1 MRIFHNTN
9 YDFLGK
15 RKKFYVVSA
24 AIIIIGFIVLISA
37 KSIPLGID
45 FSGGTEIQI
54 KFKNDVNISD
64 LRSAMDD
71 AGFAGM
77 EIKSMGSEKDVLLRT
92 PLQEE
97 GQTVSDKIQNG
108 IKAKFADNSFEVLRT
123 DKVGPKIGAELRR
136 NALFAVLFSLLAI
149 LIYLS
154 FRFQFIFAMGAVIA
168 LFHDVLITI
177 AVIAIADFIFPN
189 LRLEFNQSM
198 LAAFLTLVGFSSN
211 DTVIVFDRIRENMKV
226 HKNENIIDVMNHS
239 INATL
244 SRTVITSGTV
254 FLTVLVLFL
263 FGGEV
268 NRSFAFTFGV
278 GIITG
283 TYSSVFIASALVV
296 DWKLRTGETLSST
309 KSIANKNKPK
319 LTAPKVKK
327 VNA

>member
-1 MRIFHNTN
+1 MRLFENTN
-9 YDFLGK
+9 YDFLAK
-15 RKKFYVVSA
+15 RHIFYFVSA
-24 AIIIIGFIVLISA
+24 SIIIVGFVVLFLTR
-37 KSIPLGID
+37 SIPLGID

-54 KFKNDVNISD
+54 KFEKDID
-64 LRSAMDD
+64 IHELRTAMDE
-71 AGFAGM
+71 AGFEGM
-77 EIKSMGSEKDVLLRT
+77 EIKTMGTERDVLLRT

-97 GQTVSDKIQNG
+97 GQQVSDRIQQG
-108 IKAKFADNSFEVLRT
+108 IKAKISNDKFEVLRI

-136 NALFAVLFSLLAI
+136 NALFAVLFSLIAI
-149 LIYLS
+149 LIYLA
-154 FRFQFIFAMGAVIA
+154 FRFQFVFAVGAVIA

-177 AVIAIADFIFPN
+177 AIIAIADAAIPG

-211 DTVIVFDRIRENMKV
+211 DTVIVFDRIRENIKLF
-226 HKNENIIDVMNHS
+226 KNENILEVMNKS

-244 SRTVITSGTV
+244 SRTIITSGTV

-283 TYSSVFIASALVV
+283 TYSSVFVASAIVV
-296 DWKLRTGETLSST
+296 DWKLKSLKSKAGSLVKGT
-309 KSIANKNKPK
+309 KVTPK
-319 LTAPKVKK
+319 LKK
-327 VNA
+327 ANV

>member
-1 MRIFHNTN
+1 MRIFENTN
-9 YDFLGK
+9 YDFLSK
-15 RKKFYVVSA
+15 RKIFYVVSA
-24 AIIIIGFIVLISA
+24 TIIIIGFIILFTM

-45 FSGGTEIQI
+45 FSGGTELQI
-54 KFKNDVNISD
+54 KFEKPVDISE
-64 LRSAMDD
+64 LRTAMDE
-71 AGFAGM
+71 AGFQGM
-77 EIKSMGSEKDVLLRT
+77 EIKTLGTENDILLRT
-92 PLQEE
+92 PMQEE
-97 GQTVSDKIQNG
+97 GQQVSDKIQEK
-108 IKAKFADNSFEVLRT
+108 IKEKFTSNTFQVLRT

-136 NALFAVLFSLLAI
+136 NALFAVLFSLIAI

-154 FRFQFIFAMGAVIA
+154 FRFQFVFAVGAVLA

-177 AVIAIADFIFPN
+177 AVIAIADAVFPN

-211 DTVIVFDRIRENMKV
+211 DTVIVFDRIRENIKLF
-226 HKNENIIDVMNHS
+226 KNEDITHIMNRS

-244 SRTVITSGTV
+244 SRTIITSGTV
-254 FLTVLVLFL
+254 FITVLVLFL

-283 TYSSVFIASALVV
+283 TYSSVFVASAIVV
-296 DWKLRTGETLSST
+296 DWKER
-309 KSIANKNKPK
+309 ANKILRERNVGRTK
-319 LTAPKVKK
+319 LTSPKIKK

>member
-1 MRIFHNTN
+1 MRIFENTH

-15 RKKFYVVSA
+15 RKLFYIVSLS
-24 AIIIIGFIVLISA
+24 IIVIGFIVLIA
-37 KSIPLGID
+37 TRSIPLGID
-45 FSGGTEIQI
+45 FSGGTELQL
-54 KFKNDVNISD
+54 KFEKDIDISE
-64 LRSAMDD
+64 LREAMDE

-77 EIKSMGSEKDVLLRT
+77 EIKSMGSDKDVLLRT
-92 PLQEE
+92 PMQEE
-97 GQTVSDKIQNG
+97 GQIVSDRIQAGVKVKIP
-108 IKAKFADNSFEVLRT
+108 DNSFEVLRM

-136 NALFAVLFSLLAI
+136 NALFAVLFSLIAI

-154 FRFQFIFAMGAVIA
+154 FRFQFVFAVGAVIA

-177 AVIAIADFIFPN
+177 AVIAIADAVFPN

-211 DTVIVFDRIRENMKV
+211 DTVIVFDRIRENIKLY
-226 HKNENIIDVMNHS
+226 KNEDIEEVMNKS

-268 NRSFAFTFGV
+268 NRSFAFTFGI

-296 DWKLRTGETLSST
+296 DWKER
-309 KSIANKNKPK
+309 ANKILRDKSLSRTK
-319 LTAPKVKK
+319 LTTPKVKK